1 MNATH
6 EAALAGRTIIVT
18 GAAQGIGEA
27 TSLYLAEH
35 GANVVVADV
44 KVEAAT
50 AVADSIVA
58 AGGSAAPFGVD
69 VTSWEKVTELIS
81 FAADRFGGL
90 NGVVNNAGVMHH
102 GGPLDETGL
111 EGARRLFEVNLLG
124 TYAVGV
130 AAIQYMA
137 AHGGGAIVNIT
148 SGVQAGLGS
157 GASYSASKG
166 GVASLTYSWAI
177 DCLPLGIRVNAVS
190 PVASTEMVQE
200 TERILRE
207 KGQLSGETPFVPPA
221 RNAVPIA
228 YLLSDLAEGI
238 TGQVLRSHDETLQLI
253 AHPVVMQ
260 PEITRAEWTIEEI
273 DSVLRGEF
281 GDRLPPLGL
290 AAAEISYGSISK
302 VNVVPGID
310 LKTGGAASGAGS

>member
-1 MNATH
+1 MNSSNDAV
-6 EAALAGRTIIVT
+6 LNGKSIIVT

-35 GANVVVADV
+35 GARVVVADV
-44 KVEAAT
+44 QADQAAS
-50 AVADSIVA
+50 VAAQIVA
-58 AGGSAAPFGVD
+58 AGGTAESFGVD
-69 VTSWEKVTELIS
+69 VTSWEGVKELVA

-90 NGVVNNAGVMHH
+90 DGVVNNAGVIHH
-102 GGPLDETGL
+102 GGPLEETGL
-111 EGARRLFEVNLLG
+111 DGARRVFEVNLLG

-137 AHGGGAIVNIT
+137 EHGGGAIVNTT
-148 SGVQAGLGS
+148 SGVQAGLGD

-190 PVASTEMVQE
+190 PVASTPMTRE

-207 KGQLSGETPFVPPA
+207 KGQLSGETPFNPPV

-253 AHPVVMQ
+253 AHPVVIQ
-260 PEITRAEWTIEEI
+260 PEFTRDVWTVQEI

-290 AAAEISYGSISK
+290 AAAQVSYGSISK
-302 VNVVPGID
+302 VNIVPGID
-310 LKTGGAASGAGS
+310 QETGGAAAAKEA